1 MEFRGGEGLIDIFM
15 RLVAA
20 KLSETNIANLA
31 NVVKNDSVL
40 KNIFGNLMIYRLL
53 HIWIVCF
60 FHAPYTSTTKFGLT
74 LENLVRNSTA
84 KLTLNTWFC

>member
-31 NVVKNDSVL
+31 NVVKNDSIL

-53 HIWIVCF
+53 HYMDCVF
-60 FHAPYTSTTKFGLT
+60 FFTHPT
-74 LENLVRNSTA
+74 L
-84 KLTLNTWFC
+84 

>member
-53 HIWIVCF
+53 HIWIVCVF
-60 FHAPYTSTTKFGLT
+60 SRT
-74 LENLVRNSTA
+74 LHFNDKIWFNTG
-84 KLTLNTWFC
+84 KLGEKLHC